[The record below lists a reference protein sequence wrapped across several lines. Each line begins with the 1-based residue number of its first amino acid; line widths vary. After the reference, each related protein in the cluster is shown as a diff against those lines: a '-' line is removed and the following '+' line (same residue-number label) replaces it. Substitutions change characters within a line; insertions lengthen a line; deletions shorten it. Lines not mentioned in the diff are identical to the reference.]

1 MPLVDANIVLRYVL
15 NDHPQLSQQAADML
29 EQQTV
34 IVPVEVVCEV
44 VYVLQ
49 KVYHISREE
58 IHRKLSDLLAE
69 SLISVEKP
77 AIVQHAL
84 QTYST
89 SSLDIVDAFLS
100 AYHVVEQQQVLT
112 FDEKLQKYLLH
123 SQEQRTPHDK

>member
-69 SLISVEKP
+69 SLITVEKP